1 MNIIK
6 RKINKV
12 LRCSWFMKHVI
23 KAIWLLVNKRWYVF
37 RDTPYLVVRTVA
49 LRKPHK
55 DNQDVNNLIL
65 EAKKEVQLRRMNKQ
79 RNKGV

>member
-6 RKINKV
+6 RKINKL
-12 LRCSWFMKHVI
+12 LRYSWFMKYVI
-23 KAIWLLVNKRWYVF
+23 KAIWLLVNERWHVF
-37 RDTPYLVVRTVA
+37 RDTPYLVVRAVA

-55 DNQDVNNLIL
+55 DNQDVNNLII
-65 EAKKEVQLRRMNKQ
+65 EAKKELQSRRINKQ